1 MLNMKYNKHSFLL
14 KGLLS
19 LLASSCMLASTAG
32 AATLNYHFIG
42 TIDTITNKK
51 LDDPGSF
58 GFVVGD
64 IIDGIVSIDSDHIPS
79 SDNGTTAK
87 FYDLEMALDFNV
99 QDGYGTW
106 SGWSTKYSSNS
117 AADDIRIEIEDNHGG
132 GGGHDK
138 FKMED
143 KSTRSGITGID
154 DGAAKTIAFEK
165 LKFELQANNSSLFT
179 DTSLP
184 TDLNFLDIANG
195 VWPDKNTFELKFKS
209 GGDELKLTGT
219 LSSLAVPIPA
229 AVWLFGSGLGV
240 LGWFRRK

>member
-1 MLNMKYNKHSFLL
+1 MPFFP

-19 LLASSCMLASTAG
+19 FLALSSMLASTAG
-32 AATLNYHFIG
+32 ATTLNYHFIG

-87 FYDLEMALDFNV
+87 FYDLEMNLDFNV

-106 SGWSTKYSSNS
+106 SGWTTKYSSNS
-117 AADDIRIEIEDNHGG
+117 AADDIRIEIEDNHDN
-132 GGGHDK
+132 HDK

-154 DGAAKTIAFEK
+154 NGAPKTIAYEK
-165 LKFELQANNSSLFT
+165 LKFELQADNSSLFT

-195 VWPDKNTFELKFKS
+195 LWPDKNTFELKFKS

>member
-1 MLNMKYNKHSFLL
+1 MRNNKHLFLL
-14 KGLLS
+14 KSILSFLALS
-19 LLASSCMLASTAG
+19 LMLASTAS

-64 IIDGIVSIDSDHIPS
+64 IIDGVVSIDSDHIPS

-87 FYDLEMALDFNV
+87 FYDLEMTLDFNV

-106 SGWSTKYSSNS
+106 SGWTTKYSSNS
-117 AADDIRIEIEDNHGG
+117 AADDIKIEIENDHGG

-143 KSTRSGITGID
+143 KSTRSSIIGID
-154 DGAAKTIAFEK
+154 NGAAKTLDYDK
-165 LKFELQANNSSLFT
+165 LKFELQANSSSLFT

-184 TDLNFLDIANG
+184 IDLNFLDIANG

>member
-1 MLNMKYNKHSFLL
+1 MKNTHSFFP

-19 LLASSCMLASTAG
+19 FLALSSMLASTAG
-32 AATLNYHFIG
+32 ATTLNYHFIG

-87 FYDLEMALDFNV
+87 FYDLEMNLDFNV

-106 SGWSTKYSSNS
+106 SGWTTKYSSNS
-117 AADDIRIEIEDNHGG
+117 AADDIRIEIEDNHDN
-132 GGGHDK
+132 HDK

-154 DGAAKTIAFEK
+154 NGAPKTIAYEK
-165 LKFELQANNSSLFT
+165 LKFELQADNSSLFT

-195 VWPDKNTFELKFKS
+195 LWPDKNTFELKFKS

>member
-1 MLNMKYNKHSFLL
+1 MPFFP

-19 LLASSCMLASTAG
+19 FLALSSMLASTAG
-32 AATLNYHFIG
+32 ATTLNYHFIG

-87 FYDLEMALDFNV
+87 FYDLEMNLDFNV

-106 SGWSTKYSSNS
+106 SGWTTKYSSNS
-117 AADDIRIEIEDNHGG
+117 AADDIRIEIEDNHSN
-132 GGGHDK
+132 HDK

-154 DGAAKTIAFEK
+154 NGAPKTIAYEK
-165 LKFELQANNSSLFT
+165 LKFELQADNSSLFT

-195 VWPDKNTFELKFKS
+195 LWPDKNTFELKFKS